1 MNYKKFNDY
10 ELIYMVRENDELSK
24 GIIME
29 KYIPIIRKIASEY
42 YQKFLNYG
50 FEYEDFLQ
58 EAQLAF
64 YQALGKFDESKN
76 VLFYTFVNMY
86 IRKKMASFCR
96 NISSKKNSFVNTNA
110 ISLEN
115 DDYEDVRSDLDLI
128 SHEQDFQRVIHD
140 VIYSSPFLLGVI
152 LELRYNE
159 FTFREISKLLD
170 IPLSTVQ
177 YWSRKIRKEVYLQL
191 QKKYYDN

>member
-1 MNYKKFNDY
+1 MNYKNYNDY

-24 GIIME
+24 NIIME

-42 YQKFLNYG
+42 YQKFSNYG

-64 YQALGKFDESKN
+64 YQALGKYDESKN

-86 IRKKMASFCR
+86 IRNKMASFCR
-96 NISSKKNSFVNTNA
+96 AISSKKISFVNTNA
-110 ISLEN
+110 IPLEN
-115 DDYEDVRSDLDLI
+115 DDYEDIKSNLDII
-128 SHEQDFQRVIHD
+128 SHEQDFQKVIHD

-152 LELRYNE
+152 LELRYND

-177 YWSRKIRKEVYLQL
+177 YWSRKLRKEVSLQL
-191 QKKYYDN
+191 QKNYYDN